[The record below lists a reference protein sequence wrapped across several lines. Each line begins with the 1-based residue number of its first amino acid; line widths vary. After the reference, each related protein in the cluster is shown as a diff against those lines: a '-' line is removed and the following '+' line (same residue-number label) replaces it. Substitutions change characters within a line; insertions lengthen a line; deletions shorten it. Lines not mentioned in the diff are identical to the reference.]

1 MFYLQVAAPL
11 IGSGTPNQ
19 SCSDLDSWQVPWYRR
34 PILSNLGTTLSF
46 PGADSKKWLQIVNTE
61 SGHWILLAKG
71 FLDTDSVLVFDS
83 IEFTPQSQPHV
94 VNCICRLEKPI
105 ERAITFWSNSCQR
118 QGNNFDCGVYAIAF
132 AVSLAFGDNP
142 SHVA

>member
-1 MFYLQVAAPL
+1 M
-11 IGSGTPNQ
+11 
-19 SCSDLDSWQVPWYRR
+19 
-34 PILSNLGTTLSF
+34 
-46 PGADSKKWLQIVNTE
+46 NTE
-61 SGHWILLAKG
+61 CGHWILLAKG